1 MKSLLK
7 DIAQSTLGLKL
18 RNFMGY
24 RPVILNLNYRKSGS
38 TSISDAFPW
47 RTDNG
52 YKTKFNYS
60 DILGLFYKIEN
71 SFVEIFF
78 YSKNNELIKK
88 LTLTQLDYSNEI
100 IIDKAFLNGIED
112 YGVFYIFH
120 RADSQNTDNLTI
132 SNRCYV
138 GFSNEI
144 SWTSYVHGNGYVGYQ
159 SLDGLKND
167 FGMVLS
173 SFFKKRY
180 RIQNSFIDFNKS
192 ELFFV
197 NPTSEKINF
206 SVCKN
211 QYFLEKGS
219 SMLIDVSGKD
229 NISIISR
236 SLFLRPIVF
245 NYKDNFFDV
254 YHA

>member
-1 MKSLLK
+1 MKSFLK
-7 DIAQSTLGLKL
+7 VVGQSTLGLKL

-24 RPVILNLNYRKSGS
+24 RPVILNLNYRKFGS
-38 TSISDAFPW
+38 VSISDAFPW

-52 YKTKFNYS
+52 YKTSFNYS

-71 SFVEIFF
+71 SFVEILF
-78 YSKNNELIKK
+78 YSKDNRLIKK
-88 LTLTQLDYSNEI
+88 LTLTQLNYSNEL
-100 IIDKAFLNGIED
+100 IIDRDFLSGIED

-120 RADSQNTDNLTI
+120 RTDAQNTNNLTI

-144 SWTSYVHGNGYVGYQ
+144 SMTSYVHGNGYVGYQ
-159 SLDGLKND
+159 SFDGLTRG

-173 SFFKKRY
+173 SFFKKQY

-197 NPTSEKINF
+197 NPTSKKINF
-206 SVCKN
+206 LVCENK
-211 QYFLEKGS
+211 YFLDRGGS
-219 SMLIDVSGKD
+219 MIIDVSGKD
-229 NISIISR
+229 NISIVTKSH
-236 SLFLRPIVF
+236 FLRPIVF
-245 NYKDNFFDV
+245 NYRDIFFDV